1 MVGTFYNLSSG
12 DLEFVPL
19 MFHHCAMFLTCVL
32 AVLKPVISL
41 THLVSCSSYWLP
53 LLTQVLHTPWHHVQV
68 PLETILLVFGLASW

>member
-41 THLVSCSSYWLP
+41 THLVS
-53 LLTQVLHTPWHHVQV
+53 VLHIGSHC
-68 PLETILLVFGLASW
+68 